1 MASNPVSFLTGLAIG
16 VGATLAARDLAPALA
31 PHARTLAKRG
41 IKAAVIGFERGRE
54 TMALVAESLSDV
66 LAEVQAELHA
76 ERIAPPAEETGGD
89 LLAELLADEQPVDLA
104 PEP

>member
-1 MASNPVSFLTGLAIG
+1 MASNPISFLTGLAVGI
-16 VGATLAARDLAPALA
+16 GATLAARDLAPALA

-76 ERIAPPAEETGGD
+76 ERAAPAVDAGGD
-89 LLAELLADEQPVDLA
+89 LLTELLADEQPVDRA
-104 PEP
+104 SEP